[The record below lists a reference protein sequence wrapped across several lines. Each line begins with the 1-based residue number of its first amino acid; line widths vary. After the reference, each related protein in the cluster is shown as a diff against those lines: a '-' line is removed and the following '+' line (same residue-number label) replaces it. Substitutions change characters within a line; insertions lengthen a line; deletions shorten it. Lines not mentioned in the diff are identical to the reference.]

1 VPDGFLILWNVWV
14 LQRNI
19 SLSRISPKER
29 GGSVTGIDIPQP
41 LALAGARFV
50 LIGKQSKIAIEK
62 EWESTNNY
70 DASSPRLLE
79 HLKSGGN
86 YGVLSHNGICV
97 IDIDNPEEF
106 KKLDPNIPK
115 TFAVRRGT
123 SGNGHIYFTCPD
135 CPENMRKKFE
145 TPFGD
150 IRMGGNFYVV
160 APGSTH
166 PTGDTYEMVWDTPI
180 ITLPWLEVERLIQS
194 KPRAH
199 VETGGVFNLP
209 TEIHEGHNGSNTGRN
224 TTLFKYGCSLRARGL
239 DDGEVQNLIRDA
251 NNKRCRPTPLQE
263 DEISTLIRSVLDYK
277 KGSVVV
283 ADRMFPKSPPP
294 KEQKSISNQNEYDI
308 PSGCIEIFE
317 SQKTGVKTTKLNVA
331 MYADFLTNLF
341 SIKYFNKVLY
351 IYDHGDHYYRPQTNE
366 IETHTRDTIIRYG
379 VSDKLPTIIIEVKA
393 HLTAMGCFTDYP
405 FNRDG
410 DKIPVE
416 NGIVKINYETG
427 ETELLSHSPEHMFT
441 YKLAVKFDKSIKN
454 CDIIPLLER
463 MVEKKDIRALI
474 QIPAQALLQMQ
485 MGHSFKKAYLL
496 QGEPHAGKTSYLKL
510 LYRLFGDDFTTAISL
525 QQLCENHFVGGALE
539 GKLLNIYD
547 DLEDVALNVIDQF
560 KTLTGD
566 CRHGIERKYEAI
578 YTGKITAVHIFTCNY
593 PPEYP
598 EKIKRDAAFW
608 ARWEYL
614 KFPYAYPVNPNFYSE
629 WYTDERISSFFN
641 LILGAMIH
649 IRRRGLLA
657 NSDIQEVMMLWSINS
672 DPLYDFIGSI
682 FDPYN
687 GSITTKLFLSKVKL
701 FELYTRWCIEND
713 IPEHKRRTTL
723 KGFTTALQAHRFSPE
738 RKREK
743 TETYETYT
751 TSSYV
756 VKSHL
761 KLDLDYHTSISD
773 WAT

>member
-1 VPDGFLILWNVWV
+1 
-14 LQRNI
+14 
-19 SLSRISPKER
+19 
-29 GGSVTGIDIPQP
+29 VTGTEIPQP
-41 LALAGARFV
+41 LAIAGARFILV
-50 LIGKQSKIAIEK
+50 KPRDKAAIELK
-62 EWESTNNY
+62 WESENNY
-70 DASSPRLLE
+70 DASSPRLIE
-79 HLKSGGN
+79 HLKNGGN

-115 TFAVRRGT
+115 TFAVRRG
-123 SGNGHIYFTCPD
+123 SGGNGHIYFTCSD
-135 CPENMRKKFE
+135 CPEDMRKKFE

-150 IRMGGNFYVV
+150 IRLGGNFYVV

-166 PTGDTYEMVWDTPI
+166 PSGDTYEIVWDMPI
-180 ITLPWLEVERLIQS
+180 IDLPWEEINRLIHS
-194 KPRAH
+194 KPR
-199 VETGGVFNLP
+199 VKINFENGGAFNLP
-209 TEIHEGHNGSNTGRN
+209 DVIYEEKPGRN
-224 TTLFKYGCSLRARGL
+224 LTLFKYGCSLRARGL
-239 DDGEVQNLIRDA
+239 DCGEIQNLIRDA
-251 NNKRCRPTPLQE
+251 NNKRCRPTPLPE
-263 DEISTLIRSVLDYK
+263 DEISTLIHSVLDYD
-277 KGSVVV
+277 KGSIVLADKPFPTPGRTQVVQTDCRV
-283 ADRMFPKSPPP
+283 PQSCFTVQTK
-294 KEQKSISNQNEYDI
+294 KEAGDDGKPTVVQVIKINVIEY
-308 PSGCIEIFE
+308 S
-317 SQKTGVKTTKLNVA
+317 
-331 MYADFLTNLF
+331 DFLTNLF
-341 SIKYFNKVLY
+341 SIKYFNKVIY
-351 IYDHGDHYYRPQTNE
+351 IYDHGNHYYRPQTNE
-366 IETHTRDTIIRYG
+366 IETHVRNTIIKYNA
-379 VSDKLPTIIIEVKA
+379 SEKLPILLTEIKT
-393 HLTAMGCFTDYP
+393 HLTAMGCFTEYP
-405 FNRDG
+405 FNCDG
-410 DKIPVE
+410 NKIPVE

-441 YKLAVKFDKSIKN
+441 YKLAVKFDKSKKN

-614 KFPYAYPVNPNFYSE
+614 KFPYAYPVNPNFYAE

-672 DPLYDFIGSI
+672 DPLYDFIGSV

-687 GSITTKLFLSKVKL
+687 GSITTKLFLSKAKL
-701 FELYTRWCIEND
+701 FELYTKWCIEND
-713 IPEHKRRTTL
+713 IPEHKRRSTL
-723 KGFTTALQAHRFSPE
+723 KGFTMALQAHRFAPE
-738 RKREK
+738 RKKEK

-773 WAT
+773 WAA